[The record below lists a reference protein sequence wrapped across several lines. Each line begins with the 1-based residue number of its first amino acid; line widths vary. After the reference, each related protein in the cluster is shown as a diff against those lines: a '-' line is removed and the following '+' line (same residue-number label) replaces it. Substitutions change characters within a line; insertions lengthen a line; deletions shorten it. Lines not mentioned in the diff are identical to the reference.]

1 MNKAWDKTKMLIW
14 PHIKVK
20 QIAEV
25 TAATSV
31 CFFFF
36 SFNIRLFGYFGS

>member
-1 MNKAWDKTKMLIW
+1 MNKAWDKTKMLIG

-20 QIAEV
+20 QIAQV

-31 CFFFF
+31 CFFSF
-36 SFNIRLFGYFGS
+36 SFNFSLFGYFGS

>member
-1 MNKAWDKTKMLIW
+1 MNKEWDNTKMLIW

-20 QIAEV
+20 QISEV

-31 CFFFF
+31 CFFSFF
-36 SFNIRLFGYFGS
+36 